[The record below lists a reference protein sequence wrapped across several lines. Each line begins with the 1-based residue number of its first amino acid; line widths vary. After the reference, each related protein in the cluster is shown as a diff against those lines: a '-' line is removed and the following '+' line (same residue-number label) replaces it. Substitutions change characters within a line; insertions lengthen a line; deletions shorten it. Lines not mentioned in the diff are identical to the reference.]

1 MIKKSY
7 SKEILKIYDEFS
19 KEEMKNFLLE
29 NNYFPEDIK
38 DFQSNQEMQRALK
51 EYQEKKRIS
60 KTHKEKTKDFCDVCE
75 CSPCDCNW
83 GNK

>member
-38 DFQSNQEMQRALK
+38 QFKSNQEMQEALK
-51 EYQEKKRIS
+51 EYQEKKRNS
-60 KTHKEKTKDFCDVCE
+60 KTTKENNLDFCDVCE
-75 CSPCDCNW
+75 CSPCDCDW

>member
-38 DFQSNQEMQRALK
+38 QFKSNQEMQEALK
-51 EYQEKKRIS
+51 EYQEKKRNS
-60 KTHKEKTKDFCDVCE
+60 KTTKEINEDFCDVCE
-75 CSPCDCNW
+75 CSPCDCDW

>member
-38 DFQSNQEMQRALK
+38 EFKSNQEMQEALK
-51 EYQEKKRIS
+51 EYQEKKRNS
-60 KTHKEKTKDFCDVCE
+60 QNPKEINKDFCDVCE
-75 CSPCDCNW
+75 CSPCDCDW

>member
-38 DFQSNQEMQRALK
+38 QFKSNQEMQEALK
-51 EYQEKKRIS
+51 EYQEKKRNS
-60 KTHKEKTKDFCDVCE
+60 QNPKEINEDFCDVCE
-75 CSPCDCNW
+75 CSPCDCDW

>member
-38 DFQSNQEMQRALK
+38 QFNSNQEMQKALK
-51 EYQEKKRIS
+51 EYQEKKKNSQIP
-60 KTHKEKTKDFCDVCE
+60 KEKTKDFCDVCE
-75 CSPCDCNW
+75 CSPCDCDW
-83 GNK
+83 GN